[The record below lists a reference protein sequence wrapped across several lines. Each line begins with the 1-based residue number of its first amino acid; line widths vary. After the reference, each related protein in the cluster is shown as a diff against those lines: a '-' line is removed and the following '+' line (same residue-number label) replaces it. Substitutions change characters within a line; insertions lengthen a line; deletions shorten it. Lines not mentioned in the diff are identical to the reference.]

1 MSRRVAV
8 LGAGL
13 AAGPHLVA
21 LEHAGCEVVTVAT
34 RDEQRAARVRG
45 RFPGARR
52 CWPPETALADG
63 VDLAL
68 VLSPPSTHL
77 ELVRAVA
84 ERGIDVLVEKP
95 LDVDL
100 ARADELV
107 RTAERAGIGL
117 AVCFQHRAKA
127 AGRRLRDLVAGGGL
141 GTLTGGSVNV
151 QWWRPQ
157 SYYDEPGRG
166 TYARDGGGVLITQAV
181 HVLDLYL
188 WSVGPPRRVMAH
200 ATTSDLHRLE
210 AEDTLGALLDH
221 GDGGIATLHATT
233 AAPPGRDEQITVSGG
248 AGTAVLTGGELVL
261 CRADG
266 SPAETLATEP
276 GSATAADPS
285 LMPAGW
291 HQTVLDDA
299 LDAFATGREPL
310 AGGRSALS
318 TQRVI
323 AALYASAAA
332 GRWVDVDDRALL
344 GEVR

>member
-13 AAGPHLVA
+13 AAGPHLAA
-21 LEHAGCEVVTVAT
+21 LERAGCEVVTVAT
-34 RDEQRAARVRG
+34 RSEERAARVRA

-52 CWPPETALADG
+52 CWPPETALVDG

-68 VLSPPSTHL
+68 VLSPPSTHV
-77 ELVRAVA
+77 ELVRAAA

-95 LDVDL
+95 LEIGL

-107 RTAERAGIGL
+107 RVAEEAGIGL

-127 AGRRLRDLVAGGGL
+127 AGRMLHELFTGGEL
-141 GTLTGGSVNV
+141 GTLVGGSVNV
-151 QWWRPQ
+151 HWWRPQ

-181 HVLDLYL
+181 HVLDLFL
-188 WSVGPPRRVMAH
+188 WTAGPPRRVVAH
-200 ATTSDLHRLE
+200 AGTSALHRLE
-210 AEDTLGALLDH
+210 AEDTLGAVLDY
-221 GDGGIATLHATT
+221 GDGRIVTLYATT
-233 AAPPGRDEQITVSGG
+233 AAPPGRDEQITLAGS

-261 CRADG
+261 HRKAG
-266 SPAETLATEP
+266 PAAETVASEA

-285 LMPAGW
+285 LMPSGW
-291 HQTVLDDA
+291 HQAILDDA
-299 LDAFATGREPL
+299 LAAFAGRREPL
-310 AGGRSALS
+310 AGGRSALA

-323 AALYASAAA
+323 AALYASAAE
-332 GRWVDVDDRALL
+332 GRWVDVDDDDLL
-344 GEVR
+344 KEAG